1 MGHCRVVRYV
11 PGTHQRQTGRQVSPW
26 CVPGTLVQFSSLA
39 HSAQLCET
47 EGICN

>member
-11 PGTHQRQTGRQVSPW
+11 PGMHQGDTCRPVCRW